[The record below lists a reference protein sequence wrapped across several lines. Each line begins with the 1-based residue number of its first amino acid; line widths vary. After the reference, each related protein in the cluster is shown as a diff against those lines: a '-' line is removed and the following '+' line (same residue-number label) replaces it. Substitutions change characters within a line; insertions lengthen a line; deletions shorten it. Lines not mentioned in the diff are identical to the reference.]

1 MVRFAKIFTVVM
13 ALLIVAGCSKPPEV
27 EIAAANTSIQ
37 AAKSAE
43 AEQYVPKAYRAA
55 MDSLNAATAEKTTQ
69 DAKFVL
75 FRSYGKSKEMFV
87 RADAIAKQVGADAAA
102 EKARVKAEV
111 TQLLADTKTLLDSV
125 QVTVNKAPVG
135 KGNKADIELIKSD
148 LQGVLA
154 AYDDANM
161 DFTSGKYLVAR
172 SKFTSVKQKAENI
185 MIEVQTA
192 IDKVKKKG
200 RK

>member
-1 MVRFAKIFTVVM
+1 MLTLVLAFAV
-13 ALLIVAGCSKPPEV
+13 VAGCSKPPEV

-43 AEQYVPKAYRAA
+43 AEMYVPKAYRAA
-55 MDSLNAATAEKTTQ
+55 MDSLNAATAAKTEQ

-87 RADAIAKQVGADAAA
+87 RADAIAKQVATDAAA
-102 EKARVKAEV
+102 EKARVKNEV
-111 TQLLADTKTLLDSV
+111 TQMLADTKVLLDSV
-125 QVTVNKAPVG
+125 QVAVNKAPVG

-148 LQGVLA
+148 LMSVIA

-161 DFTSGKYLVAR
+161 EFNNGKYLTAR
-172 SKFTSVKQKAENI
+172 SKISVVKQKADGI
-185 MIEVQTA
+185 LVEVQTA
-192 IDKVKKKG
+192 TDKVKKG
-200 RK
+200 RR

>member
-1 MVRFAKIFTVVM
+1 MVRFAKIFTVVL

-27 EIAAANTSIQ
+27 EMAAANASIQ

-55 MDSLNAATAEKTTQ
+55 MDSINAATAAKTEQ

-87 RADAIAKQVGADAAA
+87 RADAIAKKVSTDAVA
-102 EKARVKAEV
+102 EKERVKNEV
-111 TQLLADTKTLLDSV
+111 TMLLADTKVLLDSV
-125 QVTVNKAPVG
+125 QVVVNKAPVG

-148 LQGVLA
+148 LQSVFA

-161 DFTSGKYLVAR
+161 EFTNGKYLTAR
-172 SKFTSVKQKAENI
+172 SKVNVVKQKGESI
-185 MIEVQTA
+185 LMEVQTA
-192 IDKVKKKG
+192 IDKVKKG

>member
-1 MVRFAKIFTVVM
+1 MVRFSKIFMVVL
-13 ALLIVAGCSKPPEV
+13 ALLVVAGCSKPPEV
-27 EIAAANTSIQ
+27 EMAAANTAIQ

-55 MDSLNAATAEKTTQ
+55 MDSINAATAAKTEQ

-87 RADAIAKQVGADAAA
+87 RAEAVAKQVAVDAAA
-102 EKARVKAEV
+102 EKERVKNEV
-111 TQLLADTKTLLDSV
+111 TQLLADTKVLLDSV
-125 QVTVNKAPVG
+125 QVVVNKAPVG

-148 LQGVLA
+148 LQSVLA
-154 AYDDANM
+154 AYEDANM
-161 DFTSGKYLVAR
+161 EFNNGKYLAAR
-172 SKFTSVKQKAENI
+172 SKVMVVKQKGESI
-185 MIEVQTA
+185 MVEVQNA
-192 IDKVKKKG
+192 IDKVKKG

>member
-1 MVRFAKIFTVVM
+1 MVRFAKIFTVVL

-27 EIAAANTSIQ
+27 EMSAANASIQ

-55 MDSLNAATAEKTTQ
+55 MDSLNAANAEKTTQ

-87 RADAIAKQVGADAAA
+87 RADALAKQVSTDASA
-102 EKARVKAEV
+102 EKERVKNEV
-111 TQLLADTKTLLDSV
+111 TQLLADTKMLLDSV
-125 QVTVNKAPVG
+125 QVAVNKAPVG
-135 KGNKADIELIKSD
+135 KGNKADIELIKSN
-148 LQGVLA
+148 LQSVLA

-161 DFTSGKYLVAR
+161 EFTNGKYLVAR
-172 SKFTSVKQKAENI
+172 TKVNNVKQNGESI
-185 MIEVQTA
+185 LVEVQTA
-192 IDKVKKKG
+192 IDKKNA
-200 RK
+200 RR

>member
-1 MVRFAKIFTVVM
+1 MVRFAKIFTVVL

-27 EIAAANTSIQ
+27 EMQAANTAIQ

-43 AEQYVPKAYRAA
+43 AEQYVGKAFRAA
-55 MDSLNAATAEKTTQ
+55 TDSLNAATAAKTEQ

-87 RADAIAKQVGADAAA
+87 RAEALAKQVAVDAAA
-102 EKARVKAEV
+102 EKERVKNEV
-111 TQLLADTKTLLDSV
+111 TQLLADTKTLLDSA
-125 QVTVNKAPVG
+125 QVAVNKAPVG

-148 LQGVLA
+148 LQSVFA

-161 DFTSGKYLVAR
+161 EFTNGKYLVAR
-172 SKFTSVKQKAENI
+172 SKVNSVKQKGESI
-185 MIEVQTA
+185 LTEVQTA
-192 IDKVKKKG
+192 IDKVKKG
-200 RK
+200 RR